1 MFIVN
6 SKRLV
11 GIKRFKA
18 FPEFDNFR
26 PIKYFLDIMPPRIPI
41 KKSIKDKLILFI
53 IIVNHLIYSSSSL
66 QNIYYYK
73 GLLA

>member
-41 KKSIKDKLILFI
+41 KKSIKVK
-53 IIVNHLIYSSSSL
+53 IIVM
-66 QNIYYYK
+66 
-73 GLLA
+73 LLLVRYIILVKN